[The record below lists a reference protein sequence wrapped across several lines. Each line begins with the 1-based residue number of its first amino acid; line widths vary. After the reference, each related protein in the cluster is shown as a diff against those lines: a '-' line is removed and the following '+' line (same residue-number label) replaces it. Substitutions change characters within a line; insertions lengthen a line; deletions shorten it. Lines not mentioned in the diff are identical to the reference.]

1 MDGSAMFDLNRKIER
16 WRLSLLR
23 VGSFQWD
30 ELNELETHLRDAF
43 DQLLESGI
51 SSEEAFSIATRQIG
65 DPVAV
70 SMEYQKSRGFV
81 YRMARSPVVVIS
93 VVTLSHFLL
102 HVTAVLFSFGASM
115 KYFESGEEPTASV
128 QILNTIETILAF
140 PLVLLIQQLPTG
152 GTGHWGTL
160 IFLANSFLWGLA
172 AWIFLARIR
181 KRSSRRQY
189 VASFSPQA
197 TDMP

>member
-1 MDGSAMFDLNRKIER
+1 MFDMNREIER
-16 WRLSLLR
+16 WRLALIR
-23 VGSFQWD
+23 VGGCQPD

-51 SSEEAFSIATRQIG
+51 SNEEAFLMATKQIG

-70 SMEYQKSRGFV
+70 GMEYQKSRGVV
-81 YRMARSPVVVIS
+81 YRMASRPAVVIPL
-93 VVTLSHFLL
+93 VALSHFVL
-102 HVTAVLFSFGASM
+102 HLAAVLFSFGASM
-115 KYFESGEEPTASV
+115 KYFESGAEPTASL
-128 QILNTIETILAF
+128 QILNTIESIFAF
-140 PLVLLIQQLPTG
+140 PLVLLIQQLPIG

-172 AWIFLARIR
+172 AWICLTRIR
-181 KRSSRRQY
+181 KLAIRGQC
-189 VASFSPQA
+189 VATFSPQA